1 MKRTFK
7 IAVSYRCAREKGQ
20 RKGRGEKKEEGEG
33 GGGMDKGDERIACP
47 ASIRF
52 ATKGLVSCLRRACHA
67 QEVRAVYR
75 RGRGERYQTLQNF
88 SFLSPSLVHR
98 PFARKPLEGKA
109 RLCRPPSP
117 LVEWL
122 SRLINRYAI
131 LNFPKKLSNNPPLL
145 PIWFR
150 DSLIFFFFSSIPKFL
165 EGGISSRGNDEIR
178 VFYFYSIPVLFYSIL
193 FYSSSSFRE
202 YPGFE
207 FTSGTELKVGLLL
220 IEGEEDENFSNCQ
233 QWDYNRT
240 SDANYVHEIHVATFS
255 SGFFSITGGRALK
268 RQLKRDT
275 ISLGGLA
282 TTYRARVVAKFR
294 GDRARISRSINI
306 VYQPITNKWRK

>member
-1 MKRTFK
+1 
-7 IAVSYRCAREKGQ
+7 
-20 RKGRGEKKEEGEG
+20 
-33 GGGMDKGDERIACP
+33 MDKGDERIACP

-131 LNFPKKLSNNPPLL
+131 LNFPQKLSNNPPLL

-150 DSLIFFFFSSIPKFL
+150 DSLIFFFFLPSPSFSREGFRRGGTTKSVSFISILF
-165 EGGISSRGNDEIR
+165 
-178 VFYFYSIPVLFYSIL
+178 LFYSIL
-193 FYSSSSFRE
+193 FYFI
-202 YPGFE
+202 PLLHFE
-207 FTSGTELKVGLLL
+207 
-220 IEGEEDENFSNCQ
+220 
-233 QWDYNRT
+233 
-240 SDANYVHEIHVATFS
+240 
-255 SGFFSITGGRALK
+255 
-268 RQLKRDT
+268 
-275 ISLGGLA
+275 
-282 TTYRARVVAKFR
+282 
-294 GDRARISRSINI
+294 NI
-306 VYQPITNKWRK
+306 QVLNLPVERN

>member
-131 LNFPKKLSNNPPLL
+131 LNFPQKLSNNPPLL

-150 DSLIFFFFSSIPKFL
+150 DSLIFFFFFFHPQV
-165 EGGISSRGNDEIR
+165 SRGRDFVEGERRNPCLL
-178 VFYFYSIPVLFYSIL
+178 FLFYSCSILFYSIL
-193 FYSSSSFRE
+193 F
-202 YPGFE
+202 
-207 FTSGTELKVGLLL
+207 L
-220 IEGEEDENFSNCQ
+220 
-233 QWDYNRT
+233 
-240 SDANYVHEIHVATFS
+240 
-255 SGFFSITGGRALK
+255 FF
-268 RQLKRDT
+268 
-275 ISLGGLA
+275 IS
-282 TTYRARVVAKFR
+282 
-294 GDRARISRSINI
+294 RISRFWI
-306 VYQPITNKWRK
+306 YQWNGIKSWFTFDWRGRRWEFFKLPAVGL